1 VAGRTITVD
10 GRSIE
15 IGNPDKVLFPE
26 SELTQADLADY
37 YRRVAPSALPHL
49 KGRPLS
55 MQRFPD
61 GIGAS
66 GFFQK
71 DIPDYFPDWIGRA
84 ELSAEDGTVTYVV
97 AEDAA
102 TLVYLA
108 NQACITPHVGLS
120 RVDRPDV
127 PDRLIFDL
135 DPSDDDFAKVQR
147 TAQRLKALLDR
158 IELPSFVM
166 LTGSRGLHVV
176 VPLDRKNAFDEVR
189 AFARSIADHLA
200 ARHEDEITAKQRKA
214 ARADRVFV
222 DYLRNAY
229 GQTTVAPYGVRARE
243 GAPVAT
249 PIDWSEAG
257 SGTLQ
262 PERYTIR
269 NLFRR
274 LAQKPDPWRDI
285 DKHRASLAR
294 AIKALGA
301 MQP

>member
-1 VAGRTITVD
+1 MAGRTLTVD

-15 IGNPDKVLFPE
+15 IGNPDKVLFPK
-26 SELTQADLADY
+26 SGLTKTDLVDY
-37 YRRVAPSALPHL
+37 YRRIAPTALPHL
-49 KGRPLS
+49 AGRPLS

-61 GIGAS
+61 GIGTS

-71 DIPDYFPDWIGRA
+71 NIPDYFPDWIARS

-120 RVDRPDV
+120 RVDRADI

-147 TAQRLKALLDR
+147 TARRLKALLDA

-176 VPLDRKNAFDEVR
+176 VPLDRSTGFDDVR
-189 AFARSIADHLA
+189 AFARRIAEHLA
-200 ARHEDEITAKQRKA
+200 AQHESEITTKQRKA
-214 ARADRVFV
+214 ARGNRVFV

-243 GAPVAT
+243 GAPVAA
-249 PIDWSEAG
+249 PIDWPEAG
-257 SGTLQ
+257 AGDLR
-262 PERYTIR
+262 PDRYTIS

-285 DKHRASLAR
+285 DKHRASLNTAQKR
-294 AIKALGA
+294 LAA
-301 MQP
+301 MQR